1 MMVDKIIK
9 FDCTKTKK
17 GVKRIEYFSTRVNL
31 LKNIKRLLEVLPK
44 ENLNV
49 IFSAASKQ
57 EARKKKNSSIK
68 KMETESANINYS

>member
-31 LKNIKRLLEVLPK
+31 LKNIKRLIELMPK
-44 ENLNV
+44 GNLNV
-49 IFSAASKQ
+49 IFSAID
-57 EARKKKNSSIK
+57 R
-68 KMETESANINYS
+68 